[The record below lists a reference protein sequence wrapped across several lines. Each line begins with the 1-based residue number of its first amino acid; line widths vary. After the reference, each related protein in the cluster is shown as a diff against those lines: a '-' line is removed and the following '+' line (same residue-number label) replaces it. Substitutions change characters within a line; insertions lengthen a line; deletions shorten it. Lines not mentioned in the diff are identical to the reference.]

1 MVDKIKADKNIEL
14 AEKQGLVLEFEA
26 KRNEQKKALQ
36 DHEHTLKMERLEK
49 RLVIAQITG
58 KDLESENAS

>member
-1 MVDKIKADKNIEL
+1 MADKIKADKNIEL